1 MPVLFYTLYL
11 NSGVSRGV
19 EEEIVVNVNIADEND
34 NAPEF
39 LTLTRE
45 IVGSVDSR
53 AELGERVAKV
63 EAWDPDVG
71 LNADL
76 RYFVH
81 GAGADRFSI
90 GAKGRYLLCEV
101 HIIVFDFSIFPT
113 FGTLTPRIVEWM
125 SYIKYP
131 SLERRGQ
138 RAEGPRG

>member
-90 GAKGRYLLCEV
+90 GAKGRYLSYVGFLIFGFYCTSKKLLVKESLLVEV
-101 HIIVFDFSIFPT
+101 MQQVKKT
-113 FGTLTPRIVEWM
+113 
-125 SYIKYP
+125 
-131 SLERRGQ
+131 
-138 RAEGPRG
+138 

>member
-1 MPVLFYTLYL
+1 MNIKVPVLFYTLYL

-90 GAKGRYLLCEV
+90 GAKGRYLSYV
-101 HIIVFDFSIFPT
+101 TSTKFSLISASCPFS
-113 FGTLTPRIVEWM
+113 EADN
-125 SYIKYP
+125 
-131 SLERRGQ
+131 LESIQ
-138 RAEGPRG
+138 PQLSF

>member
-90 GAKGRYLLCEV
+90 GAKGRYLSHVTSTKFSLISASSPFFA
-101 HIIVFDFSIFPT
+101 HLRLIV
-113 FGTLTPRIVEWM
+113 
-125 SYIKYP
+125 
-131 SLERRGQ
+131 
-138 RAEGPRG
+138 

>member
-19 EEEIVVNVNIADEND
+19 EEEIAVNVNIADEND

-90 GAKGRYLLCEV
+90 GAKGRYLSYV
-101 HIIVFDFSIFPT
+101 TSTKFSLISASCPFS
-113 FGTLTPRIVEWM
+113 EADN
-125 SYIKYP
+125 
-131 SLERRGQ
+131 LESIQ
-138 RAEGPRG
+138 PQLSF

>member
-90 GAKGRYLLCEV
+90 GAKGRYLLYDD
-101 HIIVFDFSIFPT
+101 HKIVFDFSIFPFFRTSEADNLESARPPMSFNT
-113 FGTLTPRIVEWM
+113 F
-125 SYIKYP
+125 
-131 SLERRGQ
+131 
-138 RAEGPRG
+138 

>member
-90 GAKGRYLLCEV
+90 GAKGRYLSYVTSTKFSL
-101 HIIVFDFSIFPT
+101 ISASSPFFAPLRLIV
-113 FGTLTPRIVEWM
+113 
-125 SYIKYP
+125 
-131 SLERRGQ
+131 
-138 RAEGPRG
+138 